1 MKGIVVSG
9 EEGGGK
15 GGFLISWM
23 LIRLAMLAVAVVLVC
38 AGYLM
43 ERRRQR
49 HKQ

>member
-23 LIRLAMLAVAVVLVC
+23 VDSVSNACSGCRSRLCWLLDGKEEAKA
-38 AGYLM
+38 
-43 ERRRQR
+43 
-49 HKQ
+49 